1 MIENSLKQ
9 YFGFDT
15 FRPFQKQIVDAMLEG
30 QDVMAILPTGSG
42 KSLCYQLPAIVTE
55 GTAIVISPLIALME
69 DQVKS
74 LQAMGIK
81 AAYINSQLPWAD
93 QRDIMAN
100 FNQYDLIYLA
110 PERILKEGFLEALGT
125 PKISFLIIDEA
136 HCISQWG
143 HAFRPEYRQL
153 SILKAKF
160 PNVPTAAFTATATH
174 AVIEDMKLQLNLNNP
189 FTIVGSFD
197 RPNLSIRIIPRE
209 NGTAQLVSFIQD
221 RKNDSGIIYT
231 TTRDGVDKLYELL
244 SKKGFSVQRY
254 HAGMSDIDRQN
265 SQKRFLSDD
274 SRLMVATIAFGMGVH
289 KPDVRYIVHMDLP
302 KSMEGY
308 YQEIG
313 RAGRDGLPSDCLML
327 FGTQDYLMQKR
338 MVDDTEDPTIKVNM
352 LRRLEQFFAFCHS
365 TTCRRKEILHYFGEN
380 YPHNNCKNCDNCVD
394 EVITED
400 ATVMA
405 QKILSC
411 VYRMKQRFGINLVVD
426 VLNGAQ
432 TQQITQYQFNN
443 LSTYG
448 LLKELNKLEIRHYI
462 FSLINQ
468 NYLKITEGQYPVLQ
482 LTDDSWK
489 VLKENKKVDIRKKI
503 ISIKKTKTAKIKAK
517 IESNPLFLKLKE
529 VRKQIADKAGIAP
542 FMVFHDK
549 HLLHMSEIKPK
560 SLSEFREVQG
570 VGDQKLQK
578 YAALFLEVIQ
588 KNG

>member
-189 FTIVGSFD
+189 LTIVGSFD

>member
-1 MIENSLKQ
+1 VIENSLKQ

-189 FTIVGSFD
+189 LTIVGSFD